1 MGMNS
6 IFSFDNPVWNF
17 IGKLVDMLL
26 LTLVWAVCSL
36 PIVTIGASTSA
47 LYYVILKLAED
58 KEGNIYLSF
67 FRAFRENFKQST
79 VCWLIMFAFGLVL
92 GGDFYICYQMRER
105 AAAKTLMI
113 VFLILAVLYCMILT
127 YLFPVLARCEAD
139 CKKVFFLSFMMS
151 VKQFG
156 WTLFMLAITVSVL
169 ALGIF
174 VQWLFLFISVG
185 LIAYLHAVILK
196 HIFDAYGLGLP
207 DTEDGAYEIP
217 Y

>member
-1 MGMNS
+1 MNS

-26 LTLVWAVCSL
+26 LTVVWAVCSL
-36 PIVTIGASTSA
+36 PVVTIGASTSA
-47 LYYVILKLAED
+47 LYYVMLKLAED
-58 KEGNIYLSF
+58 KEGSIFQSF
-67 FRAFRENFKQST
+67 FRAFKENFRQST
-79 VCWLIMFAFGLVL
+79 ICWLIMLAIGLVL
-92 GGDFYICYQMRER
+92 GGDFYISYQMRES
-105 AAAKTLMI
+105 AAAKTLLI
-113 VFLILAVLYCMILT
+113 VFVILAIVYLMVLT

-156 WTLFMLAITVSVL
+156 WTLLMLAITACVL

-174 VQWLFLFISVG
+174 VQWLFLFIAAG
-185 LIAYLHAVILK
+185 LIAYLHALILK
-196 HIFDAYGLGLP
+196 NIFISYGLGLP
-207 DTEDGAYEIP
+207 DTEDGVYEIP